1 MDFVKPDLDFVKP
14 DTDFVYSD
22 TDFVKSD
29 TNFVCCSCKRALWIE
44 FSTGP
49 FLCFPSE
56 WLTY

>member
-49 FLCFPSE
+49 FL
-56 WLTY
+56 